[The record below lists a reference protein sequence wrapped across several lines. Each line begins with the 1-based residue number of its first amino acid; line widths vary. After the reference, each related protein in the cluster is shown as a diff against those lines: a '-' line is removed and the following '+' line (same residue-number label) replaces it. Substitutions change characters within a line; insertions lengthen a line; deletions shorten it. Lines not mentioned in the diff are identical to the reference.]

1 MSRVGKKII
10 TIPKGVKVSINGQH
24 IEATGPLGTLKHTV
38 PDWLKVTLE
47 GEIVKV
53 ICDNLTNDK
62 KPMYGLTRALVNNL
76 ITGVDKAFSKN
87 LEIRG
92 IGFKAQVQGSD
103 LNMQLGYTHPCVLKI
118 PEGVKVTVVEN
129 TKISVSGSDRYK
141 VGEFANKIRAQRIP
155 EPYKGT
161 GVRYLNE
168 YVRKK
173 VGKTGVAAGA
183 ASGGGAK

>member
-10 TIPKGVKVSINGQH
+10 IIPKGVKVTINGLNV
-24 IEATGPLGTLKHTV
+24 EATGPLGTLKHTI
-38 PDWLKVTLE
+38 PGWMSMKLE
-47 GEIVKV
+47 GETVSV
-53 ICDNLTNDK
+53 VCENLTNDK

-76 ITGVDKAFSKN
+76 VNGVSKAFSKN

-92 IGFKAQVQGSD
+92 IGFKAQVQGTK
-103 LNMQLGYTHPCVLKI
+103 LNLLLGFTHPCILDI
-118 PEGVKVTVVEN
+118 PEGVKVIVEEN
-129 TKISVSGSDRYK
+129 TKISVSGADRYK
-141 VGEFANKIRAQRIP
+141 VGEFANKIRTQRIP

-161 GVRYLNE
+161 GIRYLNE

-183 ASGGGAK
+183 AAGGGAK

>member
-1 MSRVGKKII
+1 VSRVGKKII
-10 TIPKGVKVSINGQH
+10 TIPKGVKVTINGQ
-24 IEATGPLGTLKHTV
+24 IVEATGPLGTLKHTV
-38 PDWLKVTLE
+38 PDWMSTKLDGETLT
-47 GEIVKV
+47 I
-53 ICDNLTNDK
+53 ICENLTNDK

-76 ITGVDKAFSKN
+76 VNGVNKAFSKN

-92 IGFKAQVQGSD
+92 IGFKALVQGND
-103 LNMQLGYTHPCVLKI
+103 LTLQLGFTHPCVLKI
-118 PEGVKVTVVEN
+118 PEGVKVIVAEN
-129 TKISVSGSDRYK
+129 TKISVSGADRYK

-183 ASGGGAK
+183 AAGGGAK

>member
-10 TIPKGVKVSINGQH
+10 TIPKGVKVTINGQ
-24 IEATGPLGTLKHTV
+24 IVEATGPLGTLKQAI
-38 PDWLKVTLE
+38 PDWMNAKLD
-47 GEIVKV
+47 GETISI
-53 ICDNLTNDK
+53 ICENLTNDK

-76 ITGVDKAFSKN
+76 VNGVNKAFSKN

-92 IGFKAQVQGSD
+92 IGFKAQVQGTA
-103 LNMQLGYTHPCVLKI
+103 LNLQLGYTHPCVLTI
-118 PEGVKVTVVEN
+118 PEGVKVIVEEN
-129 TKISVSGSDRYK
+129 TKISVSGADRYK
-141 VGEFANKIRAQRIP
+141 VGEFANKIRTQRIP

-161 GVRYLNE
+161 GIRYLNE